1 MEKMPIDYD
10 TLLYLVE
17 ETIENAMEDAKE
29 KLNELSYKYR
39 LKLIVKPPVLV
50 KAEQAKVR
58 EVIWEK

>member
-39 LKLIVKPPVLV
+39 LKIIVKPPVLV

>member
-1 MEKMPIDYD
+1 MPLDHD
-10 TLLYLVE
+10 TLIYLVE
-17 ETIENAMEDAKE
+17 ETIENALEDAKE

-50 KAEQAKVR
+50 KAEQAETG

>member
-1 MEKMPIDYD
+1 MPIDYD

-17 ETIENAMEDAKE
+17 ETIENALEDVKE

-39 LKLIVKPPVLV
+39 LKLIVKAPVLV
-50 KAEQAKVR
+50 KAEQVEVG

>member
-1 MEKMPIDYD
+1 MPIDYD

-39 LKLIVKPPVLV
+39 LKIIVKPPVLV